1 MFFEKGL
8 GCKDV
13 VLLSLSCFLPSED
26 IPWNYV
32 LNAFRCCVE
41 QGHRRTLVSDSYI
54 SMRSAIYKSKG
65 ILLYVCISYIA
76 NNVPCTMLYN
86 GKILKF
92 PVQFT
97 QHNSNLVC
105 TVRMCQ
111 KTKRHP

>member
-76 NNVPCTMLYN
+76 NNVPCT
-86 GKILKF
+86 IA
-92 PVQFT
+92 VQRKDS
-97 QHNSNLVC
+97 QIPSSVY
-105 TVRMCQ
+105 
-111 KTKRHP
+111 PA